1 MSEKP
6 ATLRTLARELGLSR
20 ATVSSALR
28 GTGRVSPETQER
40 VREAARK
47 AGYRH
52 NPLAATLMS
61 EMRRSTG
68 GTFRGVL
75 ATVDLFEGSRPGGHG
90 PFHRELIRGA
100 RAPRDVPAGSDG
112 GFELTAFW

>member
-6 ATLRTLARELGLSR
+6 ATLPPLARSLGLSR

-28 GTGRVSPETQER
+28 GTGRVAEETKQR
-40 VREAARK
+40 VREAARA

-61 EMRRSTG
+61 EMRRSSG
-68 GTFRGVL
+68 GTFRGVV
-75 ATVDLFEGSRPGGHG
+75 ATVEVNESARPGGHG

-100 RAPRDVPAGSDG
+100 QK
-112 GFELTAFW
+112 